1 MSYSSGV
8 NGRMRWDGVRSTE
21 STGRL
26 RRAGDDGST
35 TVLIPTE
42 SRGSMQT
49 LAVFSHPR
57 PVLAA

>member
-1 MSYSSGV
+1 
-8 NGRMRWDGVRSTE
+8 MRWDGVRSTE

-35 TVLIPTE
+35 TALIPTE

-49 LAVFSHPR
+49 LAVFSLPR